1 MALGALKDY
10 LSKVL
15 QMIVLT
21 LTQAIA
27 SFRLC
32 QLFKLLYVLKTTADR
47 DLGWFDIS
55 DELLGSLG
63 LSLVNPCQSEVL
75 ASDRYLVLALLGKN
89 LNLRQLL
96 KVHRQPARCET

>member
-21 LTQAIA
+21 LTQAVA

-47 DLGWFDIS
+47 DLG
-55 DELLGSLG
+55 
-63 LSLVNPCQSEVL
+63 
-75 ASDRYLVLALLGKN
+75 
-89 LNLRQLL
+89 
-96 KVHRQPARCET
+96 